1 MIRLTTRSA
10 VLVLLLLA
18 VVAGGCSRGEPTG
31 PVLRPEGL
39 RVGAVA
45 QAVWSP
51 VSFQRGVYGRWI
63 GAEGGTLHFGGGSL
77 SFPAGALDRTTLIT
91 AMVDGQRLA
100 VDFGPAGLQFAP
112 DAKPVLSFSFGTTQ
126 FDGRRLQIAYVDEES
141 RVLSVLPTMV
151 FGSGVATAPLDHF
164 SPYIL
169 AQN

>member
-31 PVLRPEGL
+31 PALRPEGL

-112 DAKPVLSFSFGTTQ
+112 DAKPVLSFRVGTPP
-126 FDGRRLQIAYVDEES
+126 GAWNSVLYVDNDYVIHEILNTRYDS
-141 RVLSVLPTMV
+141 ST
-151 FGSGVATAPLDHF
+151 GIASAPIAHF
-164 SPYIL
+164 SKYIFG
-169 AQN
+169 AN